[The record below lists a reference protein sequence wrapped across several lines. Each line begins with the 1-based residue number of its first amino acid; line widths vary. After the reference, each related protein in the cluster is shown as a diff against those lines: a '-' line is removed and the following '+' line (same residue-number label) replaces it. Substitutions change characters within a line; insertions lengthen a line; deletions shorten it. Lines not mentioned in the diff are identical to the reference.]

1 MTVYQVLEIKMV
13 NKWKNKLVQCHA
25 LVIHLLWRQNFET
38 VCVRYHL
45 RVTVLQRKG
54 G

>member
-13 NKWKNKLVQCHA
+13 HKWKIKLVQWHA
-25 LVIHLLWRQNFET
+25 LVIHLLWRQNFEA
-38 VCVRYHL
+38 VWVRYHL